1 MSKPI
6 RPLVDV
12 VAEIGDVRQARGKRH
27 PLSAVL
33 LLSCAAMLCGYR
45 SYGAIAEWGRNYGP
59 EMLRA
64 LGFTRATAPC
74 AATLYLIFKR
84 LDVVALEAAL
94 GRWAEDVLAA
104 LPAEEGEREVLVP
117 PPSRI
122 WPPRACTTWRA
133 KP

>member
-84 LDVVALEAAL
+84 LDVAPCRGTPTTRPYSSMPALYSSQDTSC
-94 GRWAEDVLAA
+94 R
-104 LPAEEGEREVLVP
+104 R
-117 PPSRI
+117 
-122 WPPRACTTWRA
+122 
-133 KP
+133 

>member
-84 LDVVALEAAL
+84 LDVAALEAAL
-94 GRWAEDVLAA
+94 GRWAEDVLRE
-104 LPAEEGEREVLVP
+104 AEDAEADEASVI
-117 PPSRI
+117 SR
-122 WPPRACTTWRA
+122 
-133 KP
+133 